1 MLSMPIF
8 VRRLCHCWNALC
20 VLLLALGVLLS
31 GPFAMAQNPQG
42 QVVDWLYEVDQYV
55 PDQGADN
62 RLEAGQRSLLRVL
75 SRTTG
80 LVSIP
85 RTPAVTQAL
94 SQPQRYYGQ
103 YVYFSPSAVGS
114 QRRQRIDN
122 AKIAN
127 QADLAVRFSFQ
138 SEAVKQLVRQAKLP
152 SWWSR
157 RPSTLAWIVL
167 DTAQGR
173 EIVDSSQ
180 TEMVNVLSR
189 EAARRG
195 LPVLIPSMDLQ
206 DSLLV
211 SPAVV
216 WGRFTDLLDE
226 ASARY
231 QAQYYLVGRFSVQE
245 VLGQRFY
252 TGEWVARSGN
262 TEDSRFLRGVSF
274 EEVARAGVDMAAQ
287 RILDRHL
294 VFGNTVSQHDLVVKG
309 IGSLETYAQLLDYF
323 ESLEFVDGVTLQEI
337 TGDALALRLQSLAGL
352 DQLRQLLV
360 DDGRF
365 QSLEAEAEAGVDIGT
380 GFSELVLPG
389 RQQTKTVLQWRSDT

>member
-1 MLSMPIF
+1 
-8 VRRLCHCWNALC
+8 
-20 VLLLALGVLLS
+20 
-31 GPFAMAQNPQG
+31 MAQNPQG

-55 PDQGADN
+55 PDQGAVN

-180 TEMVNVLSR
+180 TEMVNALSR

-274 EEVARAGVDMAAQ
+274 EEVARTGVDMAAQ

-309 IGSLETYAQLLDYF
+309 IGSLEAYAQLLDYF

-337 TGDALALRLQSLAGL
+337 TGDALALSLQSLAGL

-365 QSLEAEAEAGVDIGT
+365 QSPEAEAEAGVDIGT